1 MIGSVSVGQPSLAAT
16 VNRPKSSDQP
26 QNALPT
32 FGSVKVED
40 LKEVPVSQ
48 FNKVKSDPETMARV
62 QEVLTLEAWTHS
74 PEGMAWREEQLAK
87 QSAQPVELAVYQ
99 GDKLV
104 AYKTSGFQPV
114 ELAVYQ
120 GDKLVAYKTS
130 GFTSTNALHSI
141 LPDGWG
147 EMSPNELK
155 QALVTEF
162 RNRGMGNI
170 SIRTSTEGLNMTGGE
185 ASDIFNRR

>member
-62 QEVLTLEAWTHS
+62 QEMLTLEAWTHS

-87 QSAQPVELAVYQ
+87 QSA
-99 GDKLV
+99 
-104 AYKTSGFQPV
+104 QPV

-155 QALVTEF
+155 QALATEF